1 MFNLRRRE
9 FLTLLGGATIAWP
22 LMARAQQ
29 PTTPVIGFL
38 NGSSPDGYAPLAA
51 AFHQGLREA
60 GYVEGQ
66 NVAIE
71 YRWADGHYDRLPEM
85 AAELVRRQVAVIAAN
100 TTAAPVAKAAT
111 TTIPIVFLT
120 ADDPVENGLV
130 KSLDRP
136 GGNATGVS
144 LISGAL
150 GGKQLGVLRDLV
162 PAATLI
168 AFLVNPA
175 NPNSQRYIR
184 GVEEAA
190 RALGQQIHVL
200 KASTEAE
207 IETAFQSQAGGL
219 VVAPDGF
226 FINRIDQFV
235 TLSVRHALPT
245 MCPFREFTAAGGL
258 MSYGV
263 SLSDEYHQF
272 GVYTGKVLQG
282 VKPAD
287 LPVLQPTKFELVI
300 NQKTAKALGLTV
312 PDRLIALA
320 DEVIE

>member
-1 MFNLRRRE
+1 MRRRD
-9 FLTLLGGATIAWP
+9 FITLIGGVAVSWP
-22 LMARAQQ
+22 VAMHAQQ
-29 PTTPVIGFL
+29 SLPVIGFL
-38 NGSSPDGYAPLAA
+38 SGRSSTDSVPHMA
-51 AFHQGLREA
+51 AFLRGLSEA
-60 GYVEGQ
+60 GYIQDQ
-66 NVAIE
+66 NVRIE
-71 YRWADGHYDRLPEM
+71 YRWADGHYERLPGL
-85 AAELVRRQVAVIAAN
+85 AAELVRLQVAVIAAN
-100 TTAAPVAKAAT
+100 TPAAPVAKAAT
-111 TTIPIVFLT
+111 ATIPIVFLT

-144 LISGAL
+144 LISVVL
-150 GGKQLGVLRDLV
+150 GGKQLGVLRELV
-162 PAATLI
+162 PAARLI
-168 AFLVNPA
+168 AFLVNPT
-175 NPNSQRYIR
+175 NPNSQRYIG

-200 KASTEAE
+200 KASTEVE
-207 IETAFQSQAGGL
+207 IETAFQSQAGAL

-226 FINRIDQFV
+226 FITQIDQLV
-235 TLSVRHALPT
+235 RLSVRNALPT

-263 SLSDEYHQF
+263 SLPDQYRQF

-282 VKPAD
+282 AKPAD

-300 NQKTAKALGLTV
+300 NQKTAKALGLSL

>member
-1 MFNLRRRE
+1 MRRRD
-9 FLTLLGGATIAWP
+9 FITLIGGVAVSWP
-22 LMARAQQ
+22 VAMHAQQ
-29 PTTPVIGFL
+29 SLPVIGFL
-38 NGSSPDGYAPLAA
+38 SGRSSTDSVPHMA
-51 AFHQGLREA
+51 AFLRGLSEA
-60 GYVEGQ
+60 GYIQEQ
-66 NVAIE
+66 NVRIE
-71 YRWADGHYDRLPEM
+71 YRWADGHYERLPGL

-100 TTAAPVAKAAT
+100 TPAAPVAKAAT
-111 TTIPIVFLT
+111 ATIPIVFLT

-150 GGKQLGVLRDLV
+150 GGKQLGVLRELV
-162 PAATLI
+162 PAARLI
-168 AFLVNPA
+168 AFLVNPT
-175 NPNSQRYIR
+175 NPNSQRYIG

-200 KASTEAE
+200 KASTEVE
-207 IETAFQSQAGGL
+207 IETAFQSQAGAL

-226 FINRIDQFV
+226 FITQIDQLV
-235 TLSVRHALPT
+235 RLSVRNALPT

-263 SLSDEYHQF
+263 SLPDQYRQF

-282 VKPAD
+282 AKPAD

-300 NQKTAKALGLTV
+300 YQKTAKTLGLSL

>member
-1 MFNLRRRE
+1 MRRRD
-9 FLTLLGGATIAWP
+9 FITLIGGVAVSWP
-22 LMARAQQ
+22 VAMHAQQ
-29 PTTPVIGFL
+29 SLPVIGFL
-38 NGSSPDGYAPLAA
+38 SGRSSTDSVPHMA
-51 AFHQGLREA
+51 AFLRGLSET
-60 GYVEGQ
+60 GYIQDQ
-66 NVAIE
+66 NVRIE
-71 YRWADGHYDRLPEM
+71 YRWADGHYERLPGL
-85 AAELVRRQVAVIAAN
+85 AAELVRLQVAVIAAN
-100 TTAAPVAKAAT
+100 TPAAPVAKAAT
-111 TTIPIVFLT
+111 ATIPIVFLT

-150 GGKQLGVLRDLV
+150 GGKQLGVLRELV
-162 PAATLI
+162 PAARLI
-168 AFLVNPA
+168 AFLVNPT
-175 NPNSQRYIR
+175 NPTSQRYIG

-200 KASTEAE
+200 KASTEVE
-207 IETAFQSQAGGL
+207 IETAFQSQAGAL

-226 FINRIDQFV
+226 FITQIDQLV
-235 TLSVRHALPT
+235 RLSVRNALPT

-263 SLSDEYHQF
+263 SLPDQYRQF

-282 VKPAD
+282 AKPAD

-300 NQKTAKALGLTV
+300 NQKTAKALGLSL

>member
-1 MFNLRRRE
+1 MRRRD
-9 FLTLLGGATIAWP
+9 FITLIGGVAVSWP
-22 LMARAQQ
+22 VAMHAQQ
-29 PTTPVIGFL
+29 SLPVIGFL
-38 NGSSPDGYAPLAA
+38 SGRSSTDSVPHMA
-51 AFHQGLREA
+51 AFLRGLSEA
-60 GYVEGQ
+60 GYIQDQ
-66 NVAIE
+66 NVRIE
-71 YRWADGHYDRLPEM
+71 YRWADGHYERLPGL

-100 TTAAPVAKAAT
+100 TPAAPVAKAAT

-150 GGKQLGVLRDLV
+150 GGKQLGVLRELV
-162 PAATLI
+162 PAARLI
-168 AFLVNPA
+168 AFLVNPT
-175 NPNSQRYIR
+175 NPNSQRYIG

-200 KASTEAE
+200 KASTEVE
-207 IETAFQSQAGGL
+207 IETAFQSQAGAL

-226 FINRIDQFV
+226 FITQIDQLV
-235 TLSVRHALPT
+235 RLSVRNALPT

-263 SLSDEYHQF
+263 SLPDQYRQF

-282 VKPAD
+282 AKPAD

-300 NQKTAKALGLTV
+300 NQKTAKALGLSL

>member
-1 MFNLRRRE
+1 MRRRD
-9 FLTLLGGATIAWP
+9 FITLIGGVAVSWP
-22 LMARAQQ
+22 VAMHAQQ
-29 PTTPVIGFL
+29 SLPVIGFL
-38 NGSSPDGYAPLAA
+38 SGRSSTDSVPHMA
-51 AFHQGLREA
+51 AFLRGLSEA
-60 GYVEGQ
+60 GYIQDQ
-66 NVAIE
+66 NVRIE
-71 YRWADGHYDRLPEM
+71 YRWADGHYERLPGL

-100 TTAAPVAKAAT
+100 TPAAPVAKAAT
-111 TTIPIVFLT
+111 ATIPIVFLT

-150 GGKQLGVLRDLV
+150 GGKQLGVLRELV
-162 PAATLI
+162 PAARLI

-175 NPNSQRYIR
+175 NPNSQRYIG

-200 KASTEAE
+200 KASTEVE
-207 IETAFQSQAGGL
+207 IETAFQSQAGAL

-226 FINRIDQFV
+226 FITQIDQLV
-235 TLSVRHALPT
+235 RLSVRNALPT

-263 SLSDEYHQF
+263 SLPDQYRQF

-282 VKPAD
+282 AKPAD

-300 NQKTAKALGLTV
+300 NQKTAKTLGLSL

>member
-1 MFNLRRRE
+1 MRRRD
-9 FLTLLGGATIAWP
+9 FITLLGGVAVSWP
-22 LMARAQQ
+22 VAMHAQQ
-29 PTTPVIGFL
+29 SLPVVGFVS
-38 NGSSPDGYAPLAA
+38 GRSSRDSVPHMA
-51 AFHQGLREA
+51 AFLRGLSEV
-60 GYVEGQ
+60 GYVPEQ
-66 NVAIE
+66 NVRIE
-71 YRWADGHYDRLPEM
+71 YRWADGHYERLPGL

-100 TTAAPVAKAAT
+100 TPAAPVAKAAT
-111 TTIPIVFLT
+111 ATIPIVFLT

-150 GGKQLGVLRDLV
+150 GGKQLGVLRELV
-162 PAATLI
+162 PAASLI

-175 NPNSQRYIR
+175 NPTSQRYIA
-184 GVEEAA
+184 GVEKAA

-207 IETAFQSQAGGL
+207 IERAFQSQAGAL

-263 SLSDEYHQF
+263 SLSDQYHQF

-282 VKPAD
+282 AKPAD

-300 NQKTAKALGLTV
+300 NQKTAKALGLSV

>member
-1 MFNLRRRE
+1 MRRRD
-9 FLTLLGGATIAWP
+9 FITLIGGVAVSWP
-22 LMARAQQ
+22 VAMHAQQ
-29 PTTPVIGFL
+29 SLPVIGFL
-38 NGSSPDGYAPLAA
+38 SGRSSTDSVPHMA
-51 AFHQGLREA
+51 AFLRGLSEA
-60 GYVEGQ
+60 GYIQDQ
-66 NVAIE
+66 NVRIE
-71 YRWADGHYDRLPEM
+71 YRWADGHYERLPGL

-100 TTAAPVAKAAT
+100 TPAAPVAKAAT
-111 TTIPIVFLT
+111 ATIPIVFLT

-144 LISGAL
+144 LISVAL
-150 GGKQLGVLRDLV
+150 GGKQLGVLRELV
-162 PAATLI
+162 PAARLI

-175 NPNSQRYIR
+175 NPNSQRYTG

-200 KASTEAE
+200 KASTEVE
-207 IETAFQSQAGGL
+207 IETAFQSQAGAL

-226 FINRIDQFV
+226 FITQIDQLV
-235 TLSVRHALPT
+235 RLSVRNALPT

-263 SLSDEYHQF
+263 SLPDQYRQF

-282 VKPAD
+282 AKPAD

-300 NQKTAKALGLTV
+300 NQKTAKALGLSL

>member
-1 MFNLRRRE
+1 MRRRD
-9 FLTLLGGATIAWP
+9 FITLIGGVAVSWP
-22 LMARAQQ
+22 VAMHAQQ
-29 PTTPVIGFL
+29 SLPVIGFL
-38 NGSSPDGYAPLAA
+38 SGRSSTDSVPHMA
-51 AFHQGLREA
+51 AFLRGLSEA
-60 GYVEGQ
+60 GYIQEQ
-66 NVAIE
+66 NVRIE
-71 YRWADGHYDRLPEM
+71 YRWADGHYERLPGL

-100 TTAAPVAKAAT
+100 TPAAPVAKAAT
-111 TTIPIVFLT
+111 ATIPIVFLT

-144 LISGAL
+144 LISVAL
-150 GGKQLGVLRDLV
+150 GGKQLGVLRELV
-162 PAATLI
+162 PAARLI

-175 NPNSQRYIR
+175 NPNSQRYIG

-200 KASTEAE
+200 KASTEVE
-207 IETAFQSQAGGL
+207 IETAFQSQAGAL

-226 FINRIDQFV
+226 FITQIDQLV
-235 TLSVRHALPT
+235 RLSVRNALPT

-263 SLSDEYHQF
+263 SLPDQYRQF

-282 VKPAD
+282 AKPAD

-300 NQKTAKALGLTV
+300 NQKTAKALGLSL

>member
-1 MFNLRRRE
+1 MRRRD
-9 FLTLLGGATIAWP
+9 FITLIGGVAVSWP
-22 LMARAQQ
+22 VAMHAQQ
-29 PTTPVIGFL
+29 SLPVIGFL
-38 NGSSPDGYAPLAA
+38 SGRSSTDSVPHMA
-51 AFHQGLREA
+51 AFLRGLSEA
-60 GYVEGQ
+60 GYIQEQ
-66 NVAIE
+66 NVRIE
-71 YRWADGHYDRLPEM
+71 YRWADGHYERLPGL

-100 TTAAPVAKAAT
+100 TPAAPVAKAAT
-111 TTIPIVFLT
+111 ATIPIVFLT

-150 GGKQLGVLRDLV
+150 GGKQLGVLRELV
-162 PAATLI
+162 PAARLI

-175 NPNSQRYIR
+175 NPNSQRYIG

-200 KASTEAE
+200 KASTEVE
-207 IETAFQSQAGGL
+207 IETAFQSQAGAL

-226 FINRIDQFV
+226 FITQIDQLV
-235 TLSVRHALPT
+235 RLSVRNALPT

-263 SLSDEYHQF
+263 SLPDQYRQF

-282 VKPAD
+282 AKPAD

-300 NQKTAKALGLTV
+300 NQKTAKALGLSL

>member
-1 MFNLRRRE
+1 MRSRSYALKKLRRP
-9 FLTLLGGATIAWP
+9 LLRRVSEGKRTRSA
-22 LMARAQQ
+22 LYSR
-29 PTTPVIGFL
+29 
-38 NGSSPDGYAPLAA
+38 
-51 AFHQGLREA
+51 LR
-60 GYVEGQ
+60 VK
-66 NVAIE
+66 I
-71 YRWADGHYDRLPEM
+71 DK
-85 AAELVRRQVAVIAAN
+85 
-100 TTAAPVAKAAT
+100 T
-111 TTIPIVFLT
+111 
-120 ADDPVENGLV
+120 

-150 GGKQLGVLRDLV
+150 GGKQLGVLRELV
-162 PAATLI
+162 PAARLI
-168 AFLVNPA
+168 AFLVNPT
-175 NPNSQRYIR
+175 NPNSQRYIG

-200 KASTEAE
+200 KASTEVE
-207 IETAFQSQAGGL
+207 IETAFQSQAGAL

-226 FINRIDQFV
+226 FITQIDQLV
-235 TLSVRHALPT
+235 RLSVRNALPT

-263 SLSDEYHQF
+263 SLPDQYRQF

-282 VKPAD
+282 AKPAD

-300 NQKTAKALGLTV
+300 NQKTAKALGLSL

>member
-1 MFNLRRRE
+1 MRRRD
-9 FLTLLGGATIAWP
+9 FITLIGGVAVSWP
-22 LMARAQQ
+22 VAMHAQQ
-29 PTTPVIGFL
+29 SLPVIGFL
-38 NGSSPDGYAPLAA
+38 SGRSSTDSVPHMA
-51 AFHQGLREA
+51 AFLRGLSEA
-60 GYVEGQ
+60 GYIQDQ
-66 NVAIE
+66 NVRIE
-71 YRWADGHYDRLPEM
+71 YRWADGHYERLPGL

-100 TTAAPVAKAAT
+100 TPAAPVAKAAT
-111 TTIPIVFLT
+111 ATIPIVFLT

-150 GGKQLGVLRDLV
+150 GGKQLGVLRELV
-162 PAATLI
+162 PAARLI
-168 AFLVNPA
+168 AFLVNPT
-175 NPNSQRYIR
+175 NPNSQRYIG

-200 KASTEAE
+200 KASTEVE
-207 IETAFQSQAGGL
+207 IETAFQSQAGAL

-226 FINRIDQFV
+226 FITQIDQLV
-235 TLSVRHALPT
+235 RLSVRNALPT

-263 SLSDEYHQF
+263 SLPDQYRQF

-282 VKPAD
+282 AKPAD

-300 NQKTAKALGLTV
+300 NQKTAKALGLSL

>member
-1 MFNLRRRE
+1 MRRRD
-9 FLTLLGGATIAWP
+9 FITLIGGVAVSWP
-22 LMARAQQ
+22 VPMHAQQ
-29 PTTPVIGFL
+29 SLPVIGFL
-38 NGSSPDGYAPLAA
+38 SGRSSTDSVPHMA
-51 AFHQGLREA
+51 AFLRGLSEA
-60 GYVEGQ
+60 GYIQEQ
-66 NVAIE
+66 NVRIE
-71 YRWADGHYDRLPEM
+71 YRWADGHYERLPGL

-100 TTAAPVAKAAT
+100 TPAAPVAKAAT
-111 TTIPIVFLT
+111 ATIPIVFLT

-150 GGKQLGVLRDLV
+150 GGKQLGVLRELV
-162 PAATLI
+162 PAARLI

-175 NPNSQRYIR
+175 NPTSQRYIG

-200 KASTEAE
+200 KASTEVE
-207 IETAFQSQAGGL
+207 IETAFQSQAGAL

-226 FINRIDQFV
+226 FITQIDQLV
-235 TLSVRHALPT
+235 RLSVRNALPT

-263 SLSDEYHQF
+263 SLPDQYRQF

-282 VKPAD
+282 AKPAD

-300 NQKTAKALGLTV
+300 NQKTAKALGLSL

>member
-1 MFNLRRRE
+1 MRRRN
-9 FLTLLGGATIAWP
+9 FVRLLAGVAASWP
-22 LMARAQQ
+22 VAMLAQQ
-29 PTTPVIGFL
+29 SLPLIGFL
-38 NGSSPDGYAPLAA
+38 SGRSSKDSAPHTA
-51 AFHQGLREA
+51 AFLRGLSEA
-60 GYVEGQ
+60 GFVPGQ
-66 NVAIE
+66 NVRIE
-71 YRWADGHYDRLPEM
+71 YRWADGQYERLPGL
-85 AAELVRRQVAVIAAN
+85 AAELVHRKVALIAAN

-130 KSLDRP
+130 ESLDRP

-144 LISGAL
+144 MISVAL
-150 GGKQLGVLRDLV
+150 GGKQLGVLRELV
-162 PAATLI
+162 PAAKSI

-175 NPNSQRYIR
+175 NQNSQRYIR

-190 RALGQQIHVL
+190 SALGQQIHVL

-207 IETAFQSQAGGL
+207 IEKAFQSQAGAL
-219 VVAPDGF
+219 VVGPDGF
-226 FINRIDQFV
+226 FINRIDQLV

-245 MCPFREFTAAGGL
+245 MCPFREFTTAGGL
-258 MSYGV
+258 ISYGV
-263 SLSDEYHQF
+263 SLPDQYHQF

-282 VKPAD
+282 VNPAD
-287 LPVLQPTKFELVI
+287 LPVLQPIKFELVI
-300 NQKTAKALGLTV
+300 NQKAAKTLGLTV

>member
-1 MFNLRRRE
+1 MRRRD
-9 FLTLLGGATIAWP
+9 FITLIGGVAVSWP
-22 LMARAQQ
+22 VAMHAQQ
-29 PTTPVIGFL
+29 SLPVIGFL
-38 NGSSPDGYAPLAA
+38 SGRSSTDSVPHMA
-51 AFHQGLREA
+51 AFLRGLSEA
-60 GYVEGQ
+60 GYIQDQ
-66 NVAIE
+66 NVRIE
-71 YRWADGHYDRLPEM
+71 YRWADGHYERLPGL

-100 TTAAPVAKAAT
+100 TPAAPVAKAAT
-111 TTIPIVFLT
+111 ATIPIVFLT

-144 LISGAL
+144 LISVAL
-150 GGKQLGVLRDLV
+150 GGKQLGVLRELV
-162 PAATLI
+162 PAARLI
-168 AFLVNPA
+168 AFLVNPT
-175 NPNSQRYIR
+175 NPNSQRYIG

-200 KASTEAE
+200 KASTEVE
-207 IETAFQSQAGGL
+207 IETAFQSQAGAL

-226 FINRIDQFV
+226 FITQIDQLV
-235 TLSVRHALPT
+235 RLSVRNALPT

-263 SLSDEYHQF
+263 SLPDQYRQF

-282 VKPAD
+282 AKPAD

-300 NQKTAKALGLTV
+300 NQKTAKALGLSL